1 MAILFYARGTHE
13 TFPHV
18 KDIVDKFMERTWDEH
33 SEVGWLEIHNTQIES
48 CDTPWDHPRLV
59 STLDNNERP
68 DPEHYETQSWSYID
82 QVMYKAFTGNER
94 WMNDVHNT
102 APNKWFPKVKG
113 DVLVYRTCL
122 CNHDG
127 CAYKCEVDM
136 DIERISKLVNEKVH
150 TQPGW

>member
-1 MAILFYARGTHE
+1 MAIRFYANRTHE
-13 TFPHV
+13 IFPHV
-18 KDIVDKFMERTWDEH
+18 QDIVDKFMDEH

-48 CDTPWDHPRLV
+48 CDAPWNHPRLV

-68 DPEHYETQSWSYID
+68 DLEHYETKSWSYID
-82 QVMYKAFTGNER
+82 MAMYKAFTGDER
-94 WMNDVHNT
+94 CMQHWA

-113 DVLVYRTCL
+113 DVLVYRTCR

-136 DIERISKLVNEKVH
+136 DIERILKLVNEKVN